1 MNEPQSNI
9 NSTHEDEI
17 RKNKN
22 LEKERKI
29 HEEEIRR
36 IHEERMR

>member
-1 MNEPQSNI
+1 MNEPQRNI

-22 LEKERKI
+22 LEKKDSYMRK
-29 HEEEIRR
+29 R
-36 IHEERMR
+36 